1 MEYEAVGAL
10 ISPPY
15 NINVYRG
22 SVIDAKTNLVC
33 QCFTAAFLHLA
44 SLLAAEAAACPI
56 ITRRSSR
63 PHAVPSHF
71 FCTDHRLPS
80 QDRTAHFRPPRVN
93 CVLLHTSPLLCHR
106 GPHPSLGG
114 EDTSGMV
121 DTDAEGT
128 RPTRCVAGKGSGGG
142 TTWLGRVVRRPTVS
156 ESIFLRVYRC
166 IDSFIY
172 SHEYYKPTNEKV
184 VWYSR

>member
-1 MEYEAVGAL
+1 MDEEVVGAL

-15 NINVYRG
+15 NINVCRG
-22 SVIDAKTNLVC
+22 RVIDAKTNLVC
-33 QCFTAAFLHLA
+33 QCFTAAFLHFA

-56 ITRRSSR
+56 ITRRSGR

-106 GPHPSLGG
+106 GPHPSLGVRIPRPWS
-114 EDTSGMV
+114 TSTPRGRDRRGASPV
-121 DTDAEGT
+121 RA
-128 RPTRCVAGKGSGGG
+128 VASKPRG
-142 TTWLGRVVRRPTVS
+142 
-156 ESIFLRVYRC
+156 C
-166 IDSFIY
+166 I
-172 SHEYYKPTNEKV
+172 
-184 VWYSR
+184 